1 MADEELTPAADE
13 TDNLPTTSEA
23 ASGEVVVSTQ
33 PEGLL
38 VGGDPEAVESY
49 LQRLTENAGYAIQ
62 VVGLDKASLGN
73 ATGLAAGAASL
84 LGQTAKF
91 VQLHPDSV
99 NAVRKG
105 QLIPGT
111 DGFFRMTTR
120 GADKKF
126 VSQLQWKPTDVN
138 PAKLMSAQMLAVQIA
153 LKTAISE
160 VEDAVQRVESKVEE
174 VLRLAQA
181 SRSGDVLGDR
191 LSLERMVNYLEKH
204 GSFSDTD
211 WDWISSIGPG
221 LNRTVEQLRQHAL
234 ATLKTFDPSRP
245 IQDRAEFVVNAVEN
259 QQLGETLSLLV
270 VAEESLFQWQ
280 RLRIARVEATEPQ
293 HLQKVLE
300 DARELLAHQMAAD
313 GELYRRAQTVLDA
326 VARTEAI
333 DGFRFWSVQGLTR
346 DLPKLREDLDR
357 FAHARRAQALEW
369 SEIDAPTPKEALQ
382 AAADKASVVA
392 TQALGAAT
400 EGYTAVSGFLSKT
413 TREGSKLFG
422 KRRSRDQPD
431 EG

>member
-1 MADEELTPAADE
+1 MTDDEVNTPSDG
-13 TDNLPTTSEA
+13 TDNLPATA
-23 ASGEVVVSTQ
+23 APGEVVVSAQ

-38 VGGDPEAVESY
+38 VGGDPDAVESY
-49 LQRLTENAGYAIQ
+49 LQQLTANAGYAIQ

-84 LGQTAKF
+84 LGQSAKF

-99 NAVRKG
+99 RAIRG
-105 QLIPGT
+105 ERLIPGT
-111 DGFFRMTTR
+111 DGFSRMMTR
-120 GADKKF
+120 GKDEKF
-126 VSQLQWKPTDVN
+126 LSQLQWKETNVN

-160 VEDAVQRVESKVEE
+160 VEDAVQRVENKVEE

-181 SRSGDVLGDR
+181 TRSGDVLGDR
-191 LSLERMVNYLEKH
+191 LSIERMVTYLDKH

-234 ATLKTFDPSRP
+234 ATLKAFDPARP
-245 IQDRAEFVVNAVEN
+245 LQDRAEFVVNAVEN

-293 HLQKVLE
+293 HLQKVLD
-300 DARELLAHQMAAD
+300 DARDLFARQMAAD
-313 GELYRRAQTVLDA
+313 GALYRRAQTVLDA

-346 DLPKLREDLDR
+346 DLPELREDLDR
-357 FAHARRAQALEW
+357 FAHARKAQALEW
-369 SEIDAPTPKEALQ
+369 SEINAPTPVEALQ
-382 AAADKASVVA
+382 AAADKASVAA

-400 EGYTAVSGFLSKT
+400 EGYTAVSNFFSKT
-413 TREGSKLFG
+413 TREGSKLLG
-422 KRRSRDQPD
+422 KRRSREQSD
-431 EG
+431 EE

>member
-1 MADEELTPAADE
+1 MADEELTTAVDE

-23 ASGEVVVSTQ
+23 APGEVVVSTQ

-38 VGGDPEAVESY
+38 VGGEPEAVESY

-62 VVGLDKASLGN
+62 TVGLDKASLGN

-84 LGQTAKF
+84 LGESAKF

-99 NAVRKG
+99 RAVRKG

-138 PAKLMSAQMLAVQIA
+138 PAKLMSAQMLAVQ
-153 LKTAISE
+153 
-160 VEDAVQRVESKVEE
+160 RVESKVEE

-204 GSFSDTD
+204 GAFSDTD

-293 HLQKVLE
+293 HLQKVLD

-382 AAADKASVVA
+382 AAADKASVAA
-392 TQALGAAT
+392 TQALGVAT
-400 EGYTAVSGFLSKT
+400 EGYTAVSNFLSKT
-413 TREGSKLFG
+413 TGEGSKLFG
-422 KRRSRDQPD
+422 KRRSRGQPD
-431 EG
+431 EE

>member
-1 MADEELTPAADE
+1 MADEDLHTASVEADDLPATLD
-13 TDNLPTTSEA
+13 A
-23 ASGEVVVSTQ
+23 APGEVVVSAQ

-49 LQRLTENAGYAIQ
+49 LQRLTENAGYAVQ

-84 LGQTAKF
+84 LGQSAKF

-99 NAVRKG
+99 KAIKAER
-105 QLIPGT
+105 LIPGT
-111 DGFFRMTTR
+111 HGFNRMMTR
-120 GADKKF
+120 GKDGKF
-126 VSQLQWKPTDVN
+126 LSQLQWRETNVN

-181 SRSGDVLGDR
+181 TRSGDVLGDR
-191 LSLERMVNYLEKH
+191 LSIERMVNYLDKH

-211 WDWISSIGPG
+211 WDWISSVGPG

-293 HLQKVLE
+293 HLQKVLD

-357 FAHARRAQALEW
+357 FAQARRAQALEW
-369 SEIDAPTPKEALQ
+369 SEIAAPTPKEALQ
-382 AAADKASVVA
+382 AAADKASVAA
-392 TQALGAAT
+392 TQALGVAT
-400 EGYTAVSGFLSKT
+400 EGYTAASRFLSKT

-422 KRRSRDQPD
+422 KRRSRDQSD
-431 EG
+431 EE

>member
-1 MADEELTPAADE
+1 MTHDEFGPTGSGVESALPAESA
-13 TDNLPTTSEA
+13 P
-23 ASGEVVVSTQ
+23 GEIVVSTQ

-49 LQRLTENAGYAIQ
+49 LKRITEDAGYAVQ

-84 LGQTAKF
+84 LGQSAKF

-99 NAVRKG
+99 TAIRKG
-105 QLIPGT
+105 QLIPST
-111 DGFFRMTTR
+111 DGFFRMMTR

-126 VSQLQWKPTDVN
+126 VSQLQWKPTNVN
-138 PAKLMSAQMLAVQIA
+138 PARLMSAQMLAVQIA

-160 VEDAVQRVESKVEE
+160 VEDAVQRVENKVEE

-181 SRSGDVLGDR
+181 NRSGDILGDR
-191 LSLERMVNYLEKH
+191 TSIDRMVSYLEKH

-211 WDWISSIGPG
+211 WDWISTIGPG

-234 ATLKTFDPSRP
+234 ATLKTFDPERP
-245 IQDRAEFVVNAVEN
+245 IQDRAEFVVDAVEN

-270 VAEESLFQWQ
+270 VAEESLFKWQ

-293 HLQKVLE
+293 HLQKVLD

-313 GELYRRAQTVLDA
+313 GDLYRRAQVVLDA

-333 DGFRFWSVQGLTR
+333 DGFRYWSVQGLSR

-369 SEIDAPTPKEALQ
+369 SEISSPTPMQAVQ
-382 AAADKASVVA
+382 AAAEKASETA
-392 TQALGAAT
+392 TQALNAAT
-400 EGYTAVSGFLSKT
+400 EGYAAVSNFLSKT
-413 TREGSKLFG
+413 SREGMKLFRNA
-422 KRRSRDQPD
+422 KPED
-431 EG
+431 EGK